1 MVFLKYTCIKFFLLL
16 TIGSFAQ
23 NATITGRFE
32 GAVGKEMVYIFSN
45 KGISDSTH
53 VHDKD
58 FKFSLNTDGEWDV
71 YFIKCPAISESFMFP
86 VLAKENS
93 QINVKFD
100 KALTG
105 IIISGDENARE
116 QNSFYQGLTVASSR
130 YWRLH
135 KKMVGTKD
143 VKANSELSQQL
154 EEADLKVKE
163 YYINWVKNHP
173 KSPFSVAVLR
183 MFIFKNSLKE
193 EDTVAQKCFDS
204 LSQEAI
210 ENNYQAEP
218 LTGSFSYFNDRYAKI
233 KLNESAPDFTIHDTL
248 GNNIRLKDFT
258 DSYLLIDFWASWCA
272 PCRINNP
279 LLKELHQQ
287 YKQKGLHVLSISVD
301 TDGAM
306 WRKAIQKDKMNWF
319 QGSDLLGQ
327 NGGVALQYHI
337 TAVPFYV
344 LLDPDGT
351 VIFKSMGGDINMV
364 ESKLKSIF
372 NN

>member
-1 MVFLKYTCIKFFLLL
+1 M
-16 TIGSFAQ
+16 
-23 NATITGRFE
+23 
-32 GAVGKEMVYIFSN
+32 
-45 KGISDSTH
+45 
-53 VHDKD
+53 
-58 FKFSLNTDGEWDV
+58 LNLIRP
-71 YFIKCPAISESFMFP
+71 F
-86 VLAKENS
+86 
-93 QINVKFD
+93 
-100 KALTG
+100 TG

-173 KSPFSVAVLR
+173 KSPFSVAVIR

-210 ENNYQAEP
+210 ENNYQAEL